1 MNFKYYFRKSSF
13 KKDIKSANIL
23 LEQIEKYKPT
33 NFLEVGVFQGVTSRN
48 ICEKLNLIN
57 DGNFLFHGIDIFE
70 DTNSSIDNK
79 EMTIKHN
86 KLSNPLKHL
95 IFNIILKKDLFSIES
110 VYEFLNKFKDNIH
123 LYKGFSDSQLPKV
136 DLSKID
142 MIFLDGGHSYET
154 VSSDLSL
161 ILKEIK
167 KSNPKPPKQHKTA
180 SNTPYDHPDQ
190 QPNFLSFWAYTG
202 IYGLIWEY
210 MANVAAN
217 QLGFSKNFVA
227 GLVFLDP
234 LFL

>member
-23 LEQIEKYKPT
+23 LEQIEKYKPK

-57 DGNFLFHGIDIFE
+57 NGNFLFYGIDIFE
-70 DTNSSIDNK
+70 DTNNSIDNK

-123 LYKGFSDSQLPKV
+123 LYKGFSDTQLPKV

-167 KSNPKPPKQHKTA
+167 KGKVIICDD
-180 SNTPYDHPDQ
+180 YDQ
-190 QPNFLSFWAYTG
+190 TS
-202 IYGLIWEY
+202 YGVKKAVDELQNRVSEIQELNKRLIRIT
-210 MANVAAN
+210 V
-217 QLGFSKNFVA
+217 
-227 GLVFLDP
+227 
-234 LFL
+234 

>member
-23 LEQIEKYKPT
+23 LEQIEKYKPK

-57 DGNFLFHGIDIFE
+57 NGNFFFYGIDIFE
-70 DTNSSIDNK
+70 DTNNSIDNK

-123 LYKGFSDSQLPKV
+123 LYKGFSDTQLPKV

-167 KSNPKPPKQHKTA
+167 KGKIIICDD
-180 SNTPYDHPDQ
+180 YDQ
-190 QPNFLSFWAYTG
+190 TS
-202 IYGLIWEY
+202 YGVKKAVDELQNRVSEIQELNKRLIRIT
-210 MANVAAN
+210 V
-217 QLGFSKNFVA
+217 
-227 GLVFLDP
+227 
-234 LFL
+234 